1 MSYAK
6 TPSTRDAALRATA
19 HLLRTRGYA
28 ATGLRDIVEA
38 SGVPKGSLYHHFSGG
53 KSQIAAA
60 ALHATGVRMKAGL
73 EAMAEA
79 HQGDP
84 VAAVREFCDRY
95 VEQLETS
102 GFELGCPLA
111 TVSLE
116 STPDEVRTACG
127 AAFRSIVS
135 VLETRLLAGGLEPA
149 TAEHAAEFA
158 VAAIEGGLVL
168 SKAQTDT
175 QPLSR
180 VRDHICTY
188 LETLLKDAERSND

>member
-6 TPSTRDAALRATA
+6 TPATRDAALRATA

-53 KSQIAAA
+53 KSEIAAA
-60 ALHATGVRMKAGL
+60 ALHATGVRMKAAL
-73 EAMAEA
+73 EAMADA
-79 HQGDP
+79 HRGDP

-95 VEQLETS
+95 VDQLEKS

-116 STPDEVRTACG
+116 STPDEVRSACG
-127 AAFRSIVS
+127 VAFRSIVS
-135 VLETRLLAGGLEPA
+135 VLESRLVARGLELA
-149 TAEHAAEFA
+149 TAHHAAELA

-168 SKAQTDT
+168 SKAQADT
-175 QPLSR
+175 SPLVR
-180 VRDHICTY
+180 VRDHITTY
-188 LETLLKDAERSND
+188 VQTLLEDRGALQ